1 MMKWSVDMRYAIAFL
16 LLCLGMTG
24 CFPPVEE
31 DLTQLNFNSSDP
43 VVRQIF
49 EARDRRLSDTL
60 RLFLK
65 DKHARFRYLSAL
77 SYASYRDSNA
87 VDDLIPMLADPVE
100 GVRQAAAFA
109 LGQIGQESAEHALI
123 SAFVAVDSTGPFNK
137 TNGIILEALGKCGTD
152 STLNL
157 LCSIRSYQPDDT
169 LVLLGQMLSFY
180 RFGLRDR
187 FCPEASGY
195 LLSLASDVRYPQA
208 VRLMAAHVLQ
218 RFRTYD
224 LSTKFEQLRRA
235 CNDEKDPE
243 IRMCLVSALARIG
256 GPFTLNA
263 MEELYS
269 RGLDQRIQANL
280 LKGLQHHNSLQAQY
294 FALKAIQNPS
304 VNIAALA
311 AQHLVEKGTEE
322 VFDELKKL
330 SSQKTMPWQVKSVV
344 LEAALKCLPHYRVV
358 TRGELLYQLKSLIAQ
373 AKSPYEKA
381 AYIRALSKS
390 TRELPGLLQYTKSK
404 QPPAVETALAEGIE
418 SILYRAEFR
427 DVFKGQHH
435 PVYGELAAYFESVGS
450 RASVGPLA
458 VMASVFFRGNPIP
471 THYLDADSL
480 LVFARQQLQL
490 PRDVETYNEL
500 SKAIAKRSGQPF
512 RSVLPEFNQPIDWSL
527 LSGLGDTVRATI
539 STSKGDVVVELYPA
553 HAPGSVINF
562 IRLIRDDFYRG
573 KVFHRVVPNFV
584 VQAGCPRGDGYG
596 ALDYSIRTEI
606 SMLDFRSAPV
616 IGMASAGPDT
626 EGTQFFITHSPTP
639 HLDGKYT
646 VLGSV
651 IAGQDLLLSIEQGDT
666 IDQVRLQ

>member
-1 MMKWSVDMRYAIAFL
+1 MKWSVDLGIARAFL
-16 LLCLGMTG
+16 LLYLGMTG

-31 DLTQLNFNSSDP
+31 DLTLTNYTTADP
-43 VVRQIF
+43 RVRQIF

-60 RLFLK
+60 KIFLK
-65 DKHARFRYLSAL
+65 DRHARYRYLSAL
-77 SYASYRDSNA
+77 SFASYRDSNS
-87 VDDLIPMLADPVE
+87 VGDLLPLLEDQVE

-109 LGQIGQESAEHALI
+109 LGQIGHASAEQALI
-123 SAFVAVDSTGPFNK
+123 NAFVAVDSAGPFNK

-152 STLNL
+152 STMNL

-169 LVLLGQMLSFY
+169 LVLMGQMLAFY

-187 FCPEASGY
+187 FCPEVSGY
-195 LLSLASDVRYPQA
+195 LLTLASDARYPQS
-208 VRLMAAHVLQ
+208 VRLLAAHVLQ

-224 LSTKFEQLRRA
+224 LSAEFEQLRQA

-280 LKGLQHHNSLQAQY
+280 LKGLQHHHSLQAQY

-304 VNIAALA
+304 VNLAALA

-322 VFDELKKL
+322 VFDELKRL
-330 SSQKTMPWQVKSVV
+330 GSQKTMPWQVKSVV

-373 AKSPYEKA
+373 AKSPYEKS
-381 AYIRALSKS
+381 AYIKALSKS
-390 TRELPGLLQYTKSK
+390 TRELPSLLQYAKS
-404 QPPAVETALAEGIE
+404 QQAPVVETALAEGIE
-418 SILYRAEFR
+418 NILHRSEFR

-435 PVYGELAAYFESVGS
+435 PVYKELADYYESIGS
-450 RASVGPLA
+450 RSAVGPLA
-458 VMASVFFRGNPIP
+458 VMASVFSRGNPIP
-471 THYLDADSL
+471 AHYLNADSL

-500 SKAIAKRSGQPF
+500 SRAIAKRSGQPY
-512 RSVLPEFNQPIDWSL
+512 RTVLPEFNQPIDWSV
-527 LSGLGDTVRATI
+527 LSGLSDTVRATL
-539 STSKGDVVVELYPA
+539 STAKGDLVLELYPA

-562 IRLIRDDFYRG
+562 IRLVRDDFYRG
-573 KVFHRVVPNFV
+573 KAFHRVVPNFV

-606 SMLDFRSAPV
+606 STLDFRSAHV

-646 VLGSV
+646 VMGSV
-651 IAGQDLLLSIEQGDT
+651 ISGQDILLSIEPGDT